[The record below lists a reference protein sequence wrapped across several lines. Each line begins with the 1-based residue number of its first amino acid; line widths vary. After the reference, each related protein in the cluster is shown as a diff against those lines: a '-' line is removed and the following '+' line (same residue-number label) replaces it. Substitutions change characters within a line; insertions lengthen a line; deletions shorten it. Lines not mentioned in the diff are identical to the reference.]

1 MQETTQSENVGM
13 KILSIL
19 HRDHIN
25 MSKLLSLIEKNIELI
40 KQGNT
45 ADLKLM
51 AEAIEYIGH
60 YADLYHHPLED
71 VLYSYFKGKSQ
82 ELTLLINRCEKEH
95 QDLKVCTE
103 KVLSPLSVSLLDG
116 MLPMQQIIEKLEAF
130 LLQEKQHIN
139 FEEGQIFPKIE
150 ALASDKD
157 WEQLAK
163 ESWLKTDAMFQ
174 KFDSNHYAELYQ
186 ELEEAIA
193 S

>member
-1 MQETTQSENVGM
+1 MEIATKQDNLGM
-13 KILSIL
+13 KILSVL

-25 MSKLLSLIEKNIELI
+25 MSKLLTLIERNIEQI
-40 KQGNT
+40 KQGHS

-71 VLYSYFKGKSQ
+71 VLYDYFKDKSA

-103 KVLSPLSVSLLDG
+103 QVLSPISVSLLDG
-116 MLPMQQIIEKLEAF
+116 MLPMAKIIENLEAF
-130 LLQEKQHIN
+130 LEQEKQHIN

-150 ALASDKD
+150 ALANAQD
-157 WEQLAK
+157 WEKLAK

-174 KFDSNHYAELYQ
+174 KFDSNHYAELYAD
-186 ELEEAIA
+186 LEEAIA